1 MNVPQEL
8 KYDKEQHL
16 WIAVDDNVA
25 TIGITDFAQD
35 KRGDILFVELADEDY
50 EFERG
55 DEFSVVESGKKA
67 SPLEAPFAFKVLE
80 SNQDLD
86 DEPEAINEDAY
97 ANWIVKVQIT
107 DDEGIEDLVDAAE
120 YEAAIAE

>member
-16 WIAVDDNVA
+16 WVAIDDNVA

-35 KRGDILFVELADEDY
+35 KMGDILFVELAEEDD

-55 DEFSVVESGKKA
+55 DEDRKSVV
-67 SPLEAPFAFKVLE
+67 
-80 SNQDLD
+80 
-86 DEPEAINEDAY
+86 
-97 ANWIVKVQIT
+97 
-107 DDEGIEDLVDAAE
+107 
-120 YEAAIAE
+120 

>member
-1 MNVPQEL
+1 MSVPQEL
-8 KYDKEQHL
+8 KYDKEQHI
-16 WIAVDDNVA
+16 WVAIDDNTA
-25 TIGITDFAQD
+25 TIGITDYAQE
-35 KRGDILFVELADEDY
+35 KMGDILFVELAEEDD

-80 SNQDLD
+80 ANEVLD

-97 ANWIVKVQIT
+97 ENWILKVQIT
-107 DDEGIEDLVDAAE
+107 DDEGIGDLVDAAE

>member
-16 WIAVDDNVA
+16 WVAIDDNVA

-35 KRGDILFVELADEDY
+35 KMGDILFVELAEEDD

-55 DEFSVVESGKKA
+55 DEFSVVESGRLYGHPRLRHGSGHHRRGKNVRGGRY
-67 SPLEAPFAFKVLE
+67 LEH
-80 SNQDLD
+80 
-86 DEPEAINEDAY
+86 
-97 ANWIVKVQIT
+97 
-107 DDEGIEDLVDAAE
+107 
-120 YEAAIAE
+120 

>member
-8 KYDKEQHL
+8 KYDKEQHIWVL
-16 WIAVDDNVA
+16 VDDNTA
-25 TIGITDFAQD
+25 KIGITDFAQE
-35 KRGDILFVELADEDY
+35 KMGDILFVELADEDD

-67 SPLEAPFAFKVLE
+67 SPLEAPFAFKVLK
-80 SNQDLD
+80 SNEDLD

-97 ANWIVKVQIT
+97 ANWILEVQIT
-107 DDEGIEDLVDAAE
+107 DDEGIGDLVDAAA
-120 YEAAIAE
+120 YEASIAE

>member
-8 KYDKEQHL
+8 KYDKEQHI
-16 WIAVDDNVA
+16 WVAVDGNKA
-25 TIGITDFAQD
+25 TIGITDFAQE
-35 KRGDILFVELADEDY
+35 KMGDILFVELADSDD

-67 SPLEAPFAFKVLE
+67 SPLEAPFSFKVIE
-80 SNQDLD
+80 SNEVLD

-97 ANWIVKVQIT
+97 ANWIVKVEIT
-107 DDEGIEDLVDAAE
+107 DEEGMDTLIDAAA

>member
-8 KYDKEQHL
+8 KYDKDQHL
-16 WIAVDDNVA
+16 WVAVDDNMA

-35 KRGDILFVELADEDY
+35 KLGEILFVELPEEDD

-67 SPLEAPFAFKVLE
+67 SPLEAPFAFKVVE
-80 SNQDLD
+80 ANQDLD

-107 DDEGIEDLVDAAE
+107 DDDGIDDLVDADAYAAAVAE
-120 YEAAIAE
+120 

>member
-16 WIAVDDNVA
+16 WVAIDDNVA

-35 KRGDILFVELADEDY
+35 KMGDILFVELAEEDD

-67 SPLEAPFAFKVLE
+67 SPLEASFAFKVLE
-80 SNQDLD
+80 SNEDLD

>member
-8 KYDKEQHL
+8 KYDKEQHIWVL
-16 WIAVDDNVA
+16 IDDNTA
-25 TIGITDFAQD
+25 TIGITDFAQE
-35 KRGDILFVELADEDY
+35 KMGDILFVELADADD

-67 SPLEAPFAFKVLE
+67 SPLEAPFSFKVLE
-80 SNQDLD
+80 ANEDLD

-97 ANWIVKVQIT
+97 ANWILKVQIT
-107 DDEGIEDLVDAAE
+107 DDEGIEDLIDAAV

>member
-35 KRGDILFVELADEDY
+35 KMGDILFVELADEDD

-67 SPLEAPFAFKVLE
+67 SPLEAPFDFKVLE